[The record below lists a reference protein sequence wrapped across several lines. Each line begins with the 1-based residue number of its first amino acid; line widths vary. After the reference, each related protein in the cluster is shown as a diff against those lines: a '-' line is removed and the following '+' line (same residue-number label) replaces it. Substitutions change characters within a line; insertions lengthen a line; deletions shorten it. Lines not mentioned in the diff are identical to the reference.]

1 MLRRLFEHMV
11 WADERV
17 LEGLRTAPG
26 GDEEALVYLAHVLA
40 AEHVWISRI
49 VGLAPEHAV
58 WPSLSLEE
66 CAALAARNGREYEAL
81 LDQLDAAG
89 VDRQIA
95 YRNSAG
101 QAFVTRL

>member
-1 MLRRLFEHMV
+1 
-11 WADERV
+11 
-17 LEGLRTAPG
+17 
-26 GDEEALVYLAHVLA
+26 
-40 AEHVWISRI
+40 
-49 VGLAPEHAV
+49 

-89 VDRQIA
+89 VDREIA

-101 QAFVTRL
+101 QAFVTRLGDILLHVFLHGAYHRGQVSLMVRRSGGEPVPTDFIQFVRGSPAATRVDGGGASGR